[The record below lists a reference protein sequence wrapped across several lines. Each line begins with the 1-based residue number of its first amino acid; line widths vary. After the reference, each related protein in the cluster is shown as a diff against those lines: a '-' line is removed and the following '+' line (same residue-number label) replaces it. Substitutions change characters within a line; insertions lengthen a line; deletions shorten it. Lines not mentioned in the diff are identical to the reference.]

1 MKSES
6 RFQDE
11 FTRVKALIER
21 YGRFL
26 ILGHIDPDGDCIG
39 SMLALARFLRAR
51 GKEAVCFAPGEIPSI
66 YLDLPDSEMIVPE
79 SEIGRFDQE
88 VVFTLDSPTPARTA
102 DIAEPEN
109 GQLIVNIDHHP
120 TNEGYGTINIVE
132 EHTSAA
138 AILVYRLLDAIDPGG
153 IDSVMAG
160 YLYLGILM
168 DTGGFRF
175 QNTDEESLTCAAAL
189 VGLGADPHRFA
200 HDFLFVKTYDSLRL
214 LGAALQSLEL
224 HSGGRMAVMEVSGAM
239 IDESGGSMADTEG
252 FVDYPAS
259 VDTIELSALFRELGP
274 KEIRVSLRSRSTHDV
289 ARVAERFGGGGHRKA
304 AGLTIRKNLSEAKSI
319 VIEELAR
326 LLEGTGD
333 TISRE
338 GADG

>member
-1 MKSES
+1 MSEG
-6 RFQDE
+6 RFEGE
-11 FTRVKALIER
+11 FGEVAALIER
-21 YGRFL
+21 HERFL

-39 SMLALARFLRAR
+39 SMLALARFLRAK
-51 GKEAVCFAPGEIPSI
+51 GKQAVCFAPGEIPSI
-66 YLDLPDSEMIVPE
+66 YLNLPDAEMIVPE
-79 SEIGRFDQE
+79 SEIGRFEQD

-102 DIAEPEN
+102 DIVEPEN

-138 AILVYRLLDAIDPGG
+138 AVLVYGLLEAIDPAG
-153 IDSVMAG
+153 IDGVIAD

-175 QNTDEESLTCAAAL
+175 QNTDEESLSCAASL
-189 VGLGADPHRFA
+189 VGLGANPHRLA
-200 HDFLFVKTYDSLRL
+200 HDFLFVKTYDSLKL

-224 HSGGRMAVMEVSGAM
+224 HSGGRLAVMEVSGAM
-239 IDESGGSMADTEG
+239 IAESGGSMADTEG

-274 KEIRVSLRSRSTHDV
+274 EEIRVSLRSRSAHDV
-289 ARVAERFGGGGHRKA
+289 AKLAEGFGGGGHRKA
-304 AGLTIRKNLSEAKSI
+304 AGLTIRRSLGEAKSI
-319 VIEELAR
+319 IIAELSK
-326 LLEGTGD
+326 LLEQDGDRVTG
-333 TISRE
+333 E
-338 GADG
+338 GSDG

>member
-1 MKSES
+1 MMSEG
-6 RFQDE
+6 RFRSE
-11 FTRVKALIER
+11 FSEVAALIDR
-21 YGRFL
+21 HGKFL
-26 ILGHIDPDGDCIG
+26 LLGHIDPDGDCIG

-51 GKEAVCFAPGEIPSI
+51 GKEAICFAPGEIPGF
-66 YLDLPDSEMIVPE
+66 YLNLPDAGMIVPE
-79 SEIGRFDQE
+79 GEIERFGQE
-88 VVFTLDSPTPARTA
+88 IVFTLDSPTPARTA

-120 TNEGYGTINIVE
+120 TNEGYGSINIVE
-132 EHTSAA
+132 EHTSATA
-138 AILVYRLLDAIDPGG
+138 VLVYRLLDAIDRGG
-153 IDSVMAG
+153 IDEVIAG

-175 QNTDEESLTCAAAL
+175 QNTDEESLSCAAEL
-189 VGLGADPHRFA
+189 VGLGANPHGLA

-214 LGAALQSLEL
+214 LGASLQSLEL

-239 IDESGGSMADTEG
+239 LDESGGSMADTEG

-274 KEIRVSLRSRSTHDV
+274 EEIRVSLRSRSTHDV

-304 AGLTIRKNLSEAKSI
+304 AGLTIRKSLAEAKSI
-319 VIEELAR
+319 IVGELEG
-326 LLEGTGD
+326 LLERTRDSVPGED
-333 TISRE
+333 S
-338 GADG
+338 DG